1 MAKYDYTPSDSLA
14 IAGMVFSA
22 AIDWRTLGVP
32 YSVARQLEIEDMY
45 KADRSRK
52 PRAETFS
59 AIM

>member
-1 MAKYDYTPSDSLA
+1 MHTPSDSLA

-22 AIDWRTLGVP
+22 AMDWRTLGVP
-32 YSVARQLEIEDMY
+32 YSVARQLDIDDMY

-52 PRAETFS
+52 PSADTFS